1 MSNQAFP
8 KRPACKAHRQQHIV
22 LSGTTVM
29 DPYTH
34 VFGSGALERRGR
46 NLINAP
52 HP

>member
-1 MSNQAFP
+1 
-8 KRPACKAHRQQHIV
+8 
-22 LSGTTVM
+22 VM
-29 DPYTH
+29 EPYTH